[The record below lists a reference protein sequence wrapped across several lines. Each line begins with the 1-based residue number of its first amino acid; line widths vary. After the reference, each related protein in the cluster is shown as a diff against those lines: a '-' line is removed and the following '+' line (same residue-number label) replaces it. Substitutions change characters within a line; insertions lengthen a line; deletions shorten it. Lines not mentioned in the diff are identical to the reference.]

1 MKKILLTLI
10 LTLSF
15 QSLAKASDIRDF
27 QIEGMSIGDSAL
39 DFFNM
44 SEIKKNSKTYYKNK
58 KYTPV
63 EFNLH
68 ESFETYWG
76 VDINVLTNDKK
87 YKIEGLKGV
96 IDYRNKSMK
105 KCKKQLIEIAN
116 QISTLFVNF
125 KKTNIETTNHGA
137 DPTGKSKHTDIAFY
151 SSQDDVIT
159 VFCTDYSEESGWMD
173 HLGVEI
179 KTKKFN
185 NFLGIAYD

>member
-1 MKKILLTLI
+1 MKRLLIILI

-15 QSLAKASDIRDF
+15 QTLTQADDIRDF
-27 QIEGMSIGDSAL
+27 EIEGMSIGDSAL

-44 SEIKKNSKTYYKNK
+44 SEIKKNSKNYYKNK
-58 KYTPV
+58 KYTPI
-63 EFNLH
+63 EFNQY

-96 IDYRNKSMK
+96 IDYRNKSME
-105 KCKKQLIEIAN
+105 KCKKQLIEIAD
-116 QISTLFVNF
+116 QISTLFVDF
-125 KKTNIETTNHGA
+125 EKTNIKTRNHGA
-137 DPTGKSKHTDIAFY
+137 DPTGNSKNTSIAFY
-151 SSQDDVIT
+151 SSQDDIIT
-159 VFCTDYSEESGWMD
+159 VFCSDYSEESGWMD